1 MNNFFKHA
9 STPSPELSSDWN
21 FLDKDQLKSNMYKSM
36 NTYSSKYE
44 MIELLEIKNDGQ
56 VIVNFRSPVGADSR
70 GGLLLDLEE
79 LLKREFDQGI
89 TVWLEPLGDKNSLRN
104 LRGIEVK
111 KHE

>member
-1 MNNFFKHA
+1 MKKFSIHA
-9 STPSPELSSDWN
+9 STASPEVSSDWI
-21 FLDKDQLKSNMYKSM
+21 FLDKNQLKTNMYSTM
-36 NTYSSKYE
+36 NSYSSKYE
-44 MIELLEIKNDGQ
+44 MIEVLEIKNDGQ
-56 VIVNFRSPVGADSR
+56 IIVNFRSPVGADKR